1 MKFNLCCQ
9 ATCLQLGYES
19 LFMID
24 LGNNSQFPSSCTY
37 LGMLL
42 PNTIVRFP
50 FYIPIGAG
58 DFECRHDAACYLGI
72 GNFFD

>member
-9 ATCLQLGYES
+9 ATYLQLGYDS
-19 LFMID
+19 FMILILD
-24 LGNNSQFPSSCTY
+24 LGNNSQFLSS
-37 LGMLL
+37 MLL

-72 GNFFD
+72 GNFFG

>member
-9 ATCLQLGYES
+9 ATYLQLGYDSES
-19 LFMID
+19 LFMILILD

-72 GNFFD
+72 